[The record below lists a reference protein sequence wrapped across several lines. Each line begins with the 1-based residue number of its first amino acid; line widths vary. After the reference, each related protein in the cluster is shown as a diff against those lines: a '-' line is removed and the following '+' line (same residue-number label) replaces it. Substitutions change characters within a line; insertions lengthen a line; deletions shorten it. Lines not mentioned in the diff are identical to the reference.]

1 VTPEERDRMN
11 QLCILIQSEK
21 DHARLSDLV
30 KELNE
35 LFEHKMRR
43 LTERDARDPVP

>member
-1 VTPEERDRMN
+1 MTPEERDRMN
-11 QLCILIQSEK
+11 ELCILIQSEK
-21 DHARLSDLV
+21 DHTRLSDLV

-43 LTERDARDPVP
+43 LTEPEARDPLP

>member
-21 DHARLSDLV
+21 DHTRLSDLV

-35 LFEHKMRR
+35 LLDHKLRR
-43 LTERDARDPVP
+43 LTGHAAKDPSP